1 MKATLRQ
8 SVGYVELFSSLGAAA
23 IMTWIVW
30 RLAETPQSRIGD
42 KAQLESVRRSHQ
54 WTELLLNNLPI
65 IFLLI
70 AVVGS
75 IAFTVY
81 QTRYA

>member
-1 MKATLRQ
+1 MRASLRQ
-8 SVGYVELFSSLGAAA
+8 SVGYVSLFTSLGAGA

-30 RLAETPQSRIGD
+30 RLVETPQARIGD
-42 KAQLESVRRSHQ
+42 NAQLEAVRRSHQ